1 MTFKET
7 NMKTYRGL
15 IFSLAGTLLAALL
28 LLPSAARAQTAA
40 TSTTVTTFSI
50 QVSGNASAAKTGL
63 GELVSFSG
71 TVLIT
76 TTVVTDPEMPP
87 MVVVSIDGRNVT
99 GVGQKTGTVYRN
111 ELEAN
116 LTRTFQATDKIQ
128 TTFAFFKDA
137 AEGAAASAAIQAS
150 KTGVLT
156 LDLAYDTTSMSATSA
171 TGSLATL

>member
-15 IFSLAGTLLAALL
+15 ILSLAGTLLAALL
-28 LLPSAARAQTAA
+28 LLPSAARAQA
-40 TSTTVTTFSI
+40 TTSTFSI
-50 QVSGNASAAKTGL
+50 QVSGSASQAKTGL
-63 GELVSFSG
+63 GELVNFSG
-71 TVLIT
+71 TLLIT
-76 TTVVTDPEMPP
+76 TTVVTDPDMPP

-99 GVGQKTGTVYRN
+99 GIGQKTGTVYKN

-150 KTGVLT
+150 KT
-156 LDLAYDTTSMSATSA
+156 
-171 TGSLATL
+171 